1 MSITTVPDVEPRR
14 LTVTRLNIKNA
25 RCAALF
31 ASGLRRSDAPT
42 VDELTSWINTA
53 VRRFGVAGC
62 VSRMAQEFGDHPE
75 EAARRMRWIRELISV
90 PSAPASVRRTGP
102 GAPGL
107 APYSIRPTAEGVRR
121 AA

>member
-1 MSITTVPDVEPRR
+1 M
-14 LTVTRLNIKNA
+14 TRLNVNNA

-42 VDELTSWINTA
+42 ADELTNWTRDA

-75 EAARRMRWIRELISV
+75 AAARRMRWIRQLINA
-90 PSAPASVRRTGP
+90 PSAAACWRGTEPD
-102 GAPGL
+102 GAGL
-107 APYSIRPTAEGVRR
+107 APRSTQPATDDARR

>member
-1 MSITTVPDVEPRR
+1 
-14 LTVTRLNIKNA
+14 VTRLNIKNA

-31 ASGLRRSDAPT
+31 ASGVRRSDAPT
-42 VDELTSWINTA
+42 VDELASWINTA

-75 EAARRMRWIRELISV
+75 EAARRMRWIRELISA

-102 GAPGL
+102 DASGL
-107 APYSIRPTAEGVRR
+107 APYSIQPTAEGVRR